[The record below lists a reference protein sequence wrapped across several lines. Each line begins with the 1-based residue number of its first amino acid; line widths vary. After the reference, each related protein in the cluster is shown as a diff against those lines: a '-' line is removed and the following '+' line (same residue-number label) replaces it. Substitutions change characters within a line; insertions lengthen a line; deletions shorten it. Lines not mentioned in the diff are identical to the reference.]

1 MTSPL
6 RLDLWSTA
14 ALDEVDRFLDLTL
27 GETWPAALRE
37 PLRYPVVGGGKRVR
51 PLLTLAAAEALD
63 RGPRAQAL
71 AAGAAVE
78 LVHTYS
84 LVHDDLPAMD
94 DDDVRR
100 GRPTLHKAWDE
111 ATAVLVG
118 DALLTEAFGV
128 LAGAALPPDVVVAL
142 VARLAAAAG
151 HRGMI
156 GGQAA
161 DVGLGGPVRDLDT
174 LMRLHA
180 GKTGALIQ
188 AAVVMGGLSLG
199 ASADELARLERY
211 GADVGL
217 AFQLADDVLDADQ
230 DDGDDGPPSYVKL
243 LGVEETSR
251 RARELAERAVEAVD
265 SLPRP
270 AALIALARFTVDR
283 DV

>member
-1 MTSPL
+1 MSPF
-6 RLDLWSTA
+6 RLDPWSA
-14 ALDEVDRFLDLTL
+14 SALSEVDQFLDAAL
-27 GETWPAALRE
+27 GETWPAPLRE
-37 PLRYPVVGGGKRVR
+37 PLRYPVFGGGKRVR
-51 PLLTLAAAEALD
+51 PLLTLAAAEALA
-63 RGPRAQAL
+63 RGPRQAAL

-78 LVHTYS
+78 LIHTYS

-118 DALLTEAFGV
+118 DALLTEAFAV
-128 LAGAALPPDVVVAL
+128 LAAAPLAPGVIVAL

-161 DVGLGGPVRDLDT
+161 DVGLGGPVRDLAT

-251 RARELAERAVEAVD
+251 RARELAERAVEAVAA
-265 SLPRP
+265 LPHP
-270 AALIALARFTVDR
+270 DALIALARFTVDR

>member
-37 PLRYPVVGGGKRVR
+37 PLRYPVFGGGKRVR